1 MGVPAIRLIAL
12 DLDGT
17 LLTPERKLSRR
28 SIEALRMA
36 QSSGLTVCLASG
48 RAVSTIRPF
57 ANEAGVVG
65 PMVSANGAYLLNAE
79 GKEILHRGL
88 APHVIQW
95 LLEFAQERSVHVNHY
110 LREGI
115 TMSQESQWG
124 DLYRQRVA
132 SDQAPVPVGEINRQ
146 DATKILYIGAEA
158 EMDVLESEVRGMIHP
173 DWATIVRSEAEYL
186 EFLPSG
192 ISKGW
197 GLMKL
202 AEHLGIAQEETAA
215 LGDYSNDLE
224 MIQWAGFAG
233 AVGNALEEVKA
244 EADVIVSDN
253 RSDGAAEF
261 IDLVLQRV
269 PSC

>member
-1 MGVPAIRLIAL
+1 MGVPTIRLLAL

-17 LLTPERKLSRR
+17 LLTPERKLSPR
-28 SIEALRMA
+28 SIEALKKA
-36 QSSGLTVCLASG
+36 QESGLIVCLASG

-57 ANEAGVVG
+57 ANEASVVG
-65 PMVSANGAYLLNAE
+65 PIVSANGAYLLDESGA
-79 GKEILHRGL
+79 EILHRGL

-95 LLEFAQERSVHVNHY
+95 LLDFARERSVHVNHY
-110 LREGI
+110 LRENI
-115 TMSQESQWG
+115 TMNQESKWG

-132 SDQAPVPVGEINRQ
+132 SDHTPVPVGDFSRE
-146 DATKILYIGAEA
+146 DATKILYIGSEP
-158 EMDVLESEVRGMIHP
+158 EMDLLESQVRGRIQP

-202 AEHLGIAQEETAA
+202 AEFLGVPQEETAA

-224 MIQWAGFAG
+224 MIQWAGFSG
-233 AVGNALEEVKA
+233 AMGNALDEVKA
-244 EADVIVSDN
+244 EADVIVPDN
-253 RSDGAAEF
+253 TNDGAAEF
-261 IDLVLQRV
+261 IELVLQSV
-269 PSC
+269 SSS